1 MPDDHPSDEL
11 DEYLRGASA
20 LSHQYQREPAP
31 VPPQALD
38 RSVLAAARLHADS
51 KTTLKSP
58 RLAPLAFATSV
69 FLSVALVLAIVFG
82 PAVKRADD
90 KPHVMQVRAYKTDP
104 PRAAATSAR
113 ERNPAVWLEEISALR
128 RAGRDHE
135 AEIEMRRFRSA
146 YPQYIIPVSE

>member
-11 DEYLRGASA
+11 DEYLRGAGA

-38 RSVLAAARLHADS
+38 RSVLAAACLPDS
-51 KTTLKSP
+51 NAALKSP
-58 RLAPLAFATSV
+58 RLAPLAFAASV
-69 FLSVALVLAIVFG
+69 FLSVALVLAIVFA

-90 KPHVMQVRAYKTDP
+90 KPHVVQVRAYKSDP
-104 PRAAATSAR
+104 PRAAAASAR
-113 ERNPAVWLEEISALR
+113 ERNPAAWLQEISALR
-128 RAGRDHE
+128 SAGRDRE
-135 AEIEMRRFRSA
+135 AELEMRRFRSA

>member
-38 RSVLAAARLHADS
+38 RSVLAAARLRADS
-51 KTTLKSP
+51 KTSLKSP
-58 RLAPLAFATSV
+58 RLAPLAFAASV
-69 FLSVALVLAIVFG
+69 FLSVALVLAMVFG
-82 PAVKRADD
+82 PEVRRADD
-90 KPHVMQVRAYKTDP
+90 NLHVVQVRAYKTEP
-104 PRAAATSAR
+104 PRAVAASPR
-113 ERNPAVWLEEISALR
+113 ERNPAAWLEDISALR
-128 RAGRDHE
+128 RAGRDRE

>member
-1 MPDDHPSDEL
+1 MPDVHPSDEL

-38 RSVLAAARLHADS
+38 RSVLAAALLPDS
-51 KTTLKSP
+51 KTSLKSP
-58 RLAPLAFATSV
+58 RLAPLAFAASV

-90 KPHVMQVRAYKTDP
+90 KPHVVQVRAYKSDL
-104 PRAAATSAR
+104 PRAAAASVR
-113 ERNPAVWLEEISALR
+113 ERNPAAWLEDISSLR
-128 RAGRDHE
+128 RAGRDRE
-135 AEIEMRRFRSA
+135 AELEMRRFRST

>member
-1 MPDDHPSDEL
+1 MPDIRPSDEL

-38 RSVLAAARLHADS
+38 RSVLAAARLPDS
-51 KTTLKSP
+51 KTLLKSP
-58 RLAPLAFATSV
+58 RLAPLAFAASV

-90 KPHVMQVRAYKTDP
+90 KPHVVQVRAYKSDP
-104 PRAAATSAR
+104 PRAAAASAR
-113 ERNPAVWLEEISALR
+113 ERSPAAWLEDISALR
-128 RAGRDHE
+128 RAGRDRE
-135 AEIEMRRFRSA
+135 AELEMRRFRSA